1 MARNLHSFTLT
12 DRASD
17 EVKARKKRTK
27 SAQVSIA
34 IEKYANDYKLSPDGV
49 KYWKRLRSI
58 EEDLKR
64 KAWQELQEYRS
75 KQGVKAHLAGLLRCL
90 SPFPRR
96 KQV

>member
-17 EVKARKKRTK
+17 EVKAMKKRTK

-49 KYWKRLRSI
+49 KYWKRLRAI
-58 EEDLKR
+58 EESLKR
-64 KAWQELQEYRS
+64 EAWQELYEYRS
-75 KQGVKAHLAGLLRCL
+75 KQGLRL
-90 SPFPRR
+90 IW
-96 KQV
+96 